1 MRLALALA
9 LACSVIGC
17 RKTPPA
23 GYAPDA
29 APVAAPAPAAVP
41 ASQPAPAEPPAEA
54 TTPADQLAAAPAPAA
69 PPAPQAPAR
78 DEKLP
83 VVEVPFPAV
92 AQASP
97 AKPDDEHDDRI
108 YTWVDGQ
115 NVVHYGSI
123 DEVPPARRKS
133 ARVVESGVTVVSPL
147 PLEAPARSEAASA
160 PAPAS
165 AGDDQAAGRRG
176 RGPQPEL
183 DEKGLP
189 IPGTM
194 DDTAATQAAKAA
206 GEKNIDPAAVERRRQ
221 EELRRMNCKEKDGVW
236 VCG

>member
-1 MRLALALA
+1 MRWALALA
-9 LACSVIGC
+9 LACSMIGC
-17 RKTPPA
+17 RRSAPPA

-29 APVAAPAPAAVP
+29 APVAAPAAAP
-41 ASQPAPAEPPAEA
+41 ASQPAPAEPPANA
-54 TTPADQLAAAPAPAA
+54 APPAGQLAASPAPAA
-69 PPAPQAPAR
+69 PRARPATPGN
-78 DEKLP
+78 EKLP
-83 VVEVPFPAV
+83 LVEVPPPV
-92 AQASP
+92 PP

-115 NVVHYGSI
+115 NVIHYGSI
-123 DEVPPARRKS
+123 DEIPPARRKS

-165 AGDDQAAGRRG
+165 AGDEQAAGRRG

-194 DDTAATQAAKAA
+194 DDTAATRASKAA
-206 GEKNIDPAAVERRRQ
+206 GEMQLDPAAVERRRQ